1 MKNNLLSCFMIGIAL
16 LCAPTKN
23 FGQAPD
29 LGAASSFALFT
40 AAGAF
45 NNLGI
50 TMVTG
55 NIGTNVGAFTGFP
68 PGIVIGQIHVADAIS
83 AQAATDVANAYG
95 YLSSLTCGQVIGTTL
110 GNGQVLTPNIYCLGA
125 ASNLNGTLVLDGQG
139 NPNAIF
145 IFQIDGALSTST
157 FATVSLINSAQLC
170 NVYWQI
176 NGAFD
181 LGDNSVFRGTVVA
194 GGAINLAIGSTL
206 IGRGLTTAGAIS
218 TSANVVTLSFCAP
231 NILCAAETEVSCV
244 SQIPA
249 PNTNTVAVTVSCVGP
264 YTVTFVGD
272 AVSNQTCTNR
282 YTITRTYM
290 VTDFC
295 GTAAFCTQTILVND
309 QTPPI
314 ITCPTVTA
322 SIECPATP
330 TFPAATATDLCGG
343 TPAIS
348 FSDINTPGGICAQ
361 AYSVTRTWT
370 ASDNCGNA
378 ATCSRT
384 IAVTDLT
391 PPTITCPTVT
401 ATIQCPATPIFA
413 AATASDLCGGTP
425 SINFTDLTT
434 PGGIC
439 AQAYSVTRTWTATDD
454 CGNAATCSR
463 TIAVV
468 DNTAPVINCPTV
480 PTTVECPATPSFAA
494 ATATDLCGGTP
505 TINFTDLTTPSG
517 FCTQAY
523 SVTRTWTAT
532 DDCGNSA
539 TCSRIIFVTDNAA
552 PTISCPAV
560 VSPVECPFV
569 PASFGPA
576 TATDLCDATPT
587 INFSDVFTTG
597 GICLQ
602 NYSVTRTWVAT
613 DDCGNS
619 ATCSRTISVG
629 DHTAPVITCPTVV
642 TPIECPILPGSFGIA
657 TATDLCDGAPIISF
671 NDVTTPGGI
680 CAQAYSITRTWTATD
695 NCGNSAMC
703 SRTIFVTDNTAPVII
718 CPTVVATIVCPATP
732 VFPAASASDLC
743 SGTATISFTDLTTP
757 GGICVQSYSVT
768 RTWTASDNC
777 GNSATCSRT
786 IAVTDLTGPVIT
798 CPTVIASIE
807 CPATPSFGI
816 ATATDL
822 CSAVNPA
829 ITFTDLTTQSGIC
842 TQEYSVT
849 RTWTATDNCGNL
861 STCSRTIS
869 VTDNTPPVIL
879 NPPANLL
886 ADCSD
891 LSPVLNLTAVD
902 LCSGDVPVLIISE
915 VQTPGICPIVFTIL
929 RTWSAT
935 DACGNSS
942 TMSQTVT
949 VTENT
954 IPEFTTQAADLTLEC
969 DQLTNLDAY
978 QDWLDSHAG
987 ASVSDCSNITWTYED
1002 SPLIIN
1008 PSECGSTFQKIIRFT
1023 ATDACGN
1030 SAFQD
1035 AIFTVAD
1042 LTPPVFTVLP
1052 THLEF
1057 ECEEGYNGDIAMSDW
1072 IEHFG
1077 YAQVSDKCGSVA
1089 LEVVFINEIPECG
1102 NTFTRI
1108 YEFRATD
1115 ECGNTNYVRASFS
1128 VVDHTGPVIVKCPE
1142 GNVLLTCEFDVPPPD
1157 YAGVITYDNCGTV
1170 TVTANTYT
1178 TGVGCKFWPKT
1189 ISYWYM
1195 ATDECHNMT
1204 VSCDQSFQII
1214 DSIPPTYTGPDTIN
1228 VVCVQDLPG
1237 SGAATDYLAQY
1248 FSDNCYDIICTGSII
1263 AQNDS
1268 NLVTYSVQSKDLCGN
1283 WAACFPVTFIAT
1295 GVCKPICAATQTMW
1309 GNKSG
1314 VINGITTT
1322 EAIDKFMDK
1331 YGGVT
1336 AGKLHKSITATS
1348 SDCIHQLLPGSG
1360 NTAQLNPGVST
1371 FSQAN
1376 NCLPGSPLLN
1386 IDGTL
1391 KNKLAANVIAMQFNV
1406 WYNLEYNTRNLGVQ
1420 ELANLPPCLVHQTI
1434 MNKLETGH
1442 VTVQGLLN
1450 LSNDYLAGVGAFPP
1464 NFGNLLSSALE
1475 NLNNYWENCQINNP
1489 CASKTRAGTYS
1500 EDKLYNL
1507 NLAPNPVSD
1516 LATITFEIA
1525 TDAELIVRF
1534 VGNTSI
1540 QSESINQV
1548 VIGFN
1553 SLSFSTKNFP
1563 SGVYTIVIQ
1572 QGKDLQTL
1580 RMVKVAN

>member
-1 MKNNLLSCFMIGIAL
+1 MKNNLLSYVLIGFAL
-16 LCAPTKN
+16 LCAPITN

-45 NNLGI
+45 NNIG
-50 TMVTG
+50 TTVVSG

-68 PGIVIGQIHVADAIS
+68 PGVVIGQIHVADAIS

-95 YLSSLTCGQVIGTTL
+95 YLSSLTCGLVLGTTL

-125 ASNLNGTLVLDGQG
+125 ASNINGNLILDGLG

-176 NGAFD
+176 NGAFN

-194 GGAINLAIGSTL
+194 GGALNFGIGATL

-218 TSANVVTLSFCAP
+218 TITNVVTLTFCAP
-231 NILCAAETEVSCV
+231 TIVCLAEVDVSCL
-244 SQIPA
+244 SQVPA
-249 PNTNTVAVTVSCVGP
+249 PNTNAVAVTVSCVGP
-264 YTVTFVGD
+264 YSVTFVGD
-272 AVSNQTCTNR
+272 VISNQTCANR

-295 GTAAFCTQTILVND
+295 GSSAFCTQTILVND
-309 QTPPI
+309 Q
-314 ITCPTVTA
+314 
-322 SIECPATP
+322 
-330 TFPAATATDLCGG
+330 
-343 TPAIS
+343 
-348 FSDINTPGGICAQ
+348 
-361 AYSVTRTWT
+361 
-370 ASDNCGNA
+370 
-378 ATCSRT
+378 
-384 IAVTDLT
+384 T

-401 ATIQCPATPIFA
+401 ATIQCPATPSFP
-413 AATASDLCGGTP
+413 AATATDLCGGT
-425 SINFTDLTT
+425 SNINFTDITT
-434 PGGIC
+434 PGGLC
-439 AQAYSVTRTWTATDD
+439 AQAYSVTRTWTANDN
-454 CGNAATCSR
+454 CGNTATCSR

-468 DNTAPVINCPTV
+468 DNTPPVINCPTV
-480 PTTVECPATPSFAA
+480 TATIQCPATPNFPA

-505 TINFTDLTTPSG
+505 TINFTDLTTPG
-517 FCTQAY
+517 GLCAQAY
-523 SVTRTWTAT
+523 SVTRTWTAN
-532 DDCGNSA
+532 DNCGNTATCSRTIA
-539 TCSRIIFVTDNAA
+539 VVDNTPPVINCPTVTSTIECPATPNFAAATATDLCGGTPIINFTDLITPSGFCTQSYSVTRTWTATDNCGNTSTCSRIIFVTDNTA
-552 PTISCPAV
+552 PIISCPTV

-569 PASFGPA
+569 PASFGTA
-576 TATDLCDATPT
+576 TATDLCDATTT
-587 INFSDVFTTG
+587 IGFSDVFTTG

-602 NYSVTRTWVAT
+602 NYSVTRSWVAT
-613 DDCGNS
+613 DGCGNS
-619 ATCSRTISVG
+619 ST
-629 DHTAPVITCPTVV
+629 
-642 TPIECPILPGSFGIA
+642 
-657 TATDLCDGAPIISF
+657 
-671 NDVTTPGGI
+671 
-680 CAQAYSITRTWTATD
+680 
-695 NCGNSAMC
+695 C
-703 SRTIFVTDNTAPVII
+703 SRTIFVTDNTAPVIT
-718 CPTVVATIVCPATP
+718 CPTVIPTIACPATP

-743 SGTATISFTDLTTP
+743 SGTAIISFTDITTP
-757 GGICVQSYSVT
+757 GGICAQSYSIT
-768 RTWTASDNC
+768 RTWIAMDNC

-786 IAVTDLTGPVIT
+786 IAVTDLTEPVIT
-798 CPTVIASIE
+798 CPTVTENIE
-807 CPATPSFGI
+807 CPATPVFGI

-822 CSAVNPA
+822 CGTVNPV
-829 ITFTDLTTQSGIC
+829 ITFTDFTTQSGIC
-842 TQEYSVT
+842 SQQYSVT
-849 RTWTATDNCGNL
+849 RIWTATDNCGNA
-861 STCSRTIS
+861 STCSRSIS
-869 VTDNTPPVIL
+869 VTDNTPPVIQ
-879 NPPANLL
+879 NPPANIL

-891 LSPVLNLTAVD
+891 LLPVLNLTAID
-902 LCSGDVPVLIISE
+902 LCSGNAPVLMISE
-915 VQTPGICPIVFTIL
+915 VQTPGICPILFTIL

-949 VTENT
+949 MTENS

-969 DQLTNLDAY
+969 DQLTNLDHY
-978 QDWLDSHAG
+978 QNWLDSHAG
-987 ASVSDCSNITWTYED
+987 ATILDCSNITWTYMD
-1002 SPLIIN
+1002 SPLITN

-1052 THLEF
+1052 THLEV
-1057 ECEEGYNGDIAMSDW
+1057 ECVEGYNGDIAMSDW

-1077 YAQVSDKCGSVA
+1077 YAQVNDKCGSVA
-1089 LEVVFINEIPECG
+1089 TKVVFINEIPGCG
-1102 NTFTRI
+1102 NTFTRN

-1157 YAGVITYDNCGTV
+1157 YAGVITTDNCGAV
-1170 TVTANTYT
+1170 TVTANTYS

-1204 VSCDQSFQII
+1204 VSCDQSFHII
-1214 DSIPPTYTGPDTIN
+1214 DSIPPIYTGPDTIK

-1237 SGAATDYLAQY
+1237 SGAATDYLAPY
-1248 FSDNCYDIICTGSII
+1248 FVDNCYDLICTGSKL
-1263 AQNDS
+1263 AQNDVNS
-1268 NLVTYSVQSKDLCGN
+1268 VTYSVQSKDLCGN

-1295 GVCKPICAATQTMW
+1295 GGCKPICAATQTMW

-1314 VINGITTT
+1314 VINGVTTT
-1322 EAIDKFMDK
+1322 EAIDKFMLK

-1336 AGKLHKSITATS
+1336 VGKLHKSMTATS
-1348 SDCIHQLLPGSG
+1348 ADCIHQMLPGNG
-1360 NTAQLNPGVST
+1360 NTAQFNPGIYT
-1371 FSQAN
+1371 FGQAN

-1391 KNKLAANVIAMQFNV
+1391 KNKLATNIIAMQFNV
-1406 WYNLEYNTRNLGVQ
+1406 WYNLEYNERNLGVQ
-1420 ELANLPPCLVHQTI
+1420 ELAKLPPCLVHQI
-1434 MNKLETGH
+1434 VMNKLETDH
-1442 VTVQGLLN
+1442 VTVQELLN

-1464 NFGNLLSSALE
+1464 NFGNLLNSALE
-1475 NLNNYWENCQINNP
+1475 NLNKYWENCQINNP
-1489 CASKTRAGTYS
+1489 CASKSRAGTYA
-1500 EDKLYNL
+1500 ETNLYNL
-1507 NLAPNPVSD
+1507 SLAPNPVSD

-1525 TDAELIVRF
+1525 SDAELVVRF
-1534 VGNTSI
+1534 VSNTGI
-1540 QSESINQV
+1540 QSESLNQV

-1563 SGVYTIVIQ
+1563 AGIYTIVLQ

-1580 RMVKVAN
+1580 RMVKVGN